1 MPVSMKIHAKL
12 GGVTH
17 TVPMPQLLSKDTM
30 MIGADVSFRVTEV
43 SVLPADERVTH
54 PPPKVGLIPPSIAVS
69 VATISGEQ
77 DRVMPS
83 IRLQE
88 GRK

>member
-1 MPVSMKIHAKL
+1 MKVHVKL

-17 TVPMPQLLSKDTM
+17 TVPQPTTLDKKTL
-30 MIGADVSFRVTEV
+30 MIGADVGPFLIPPNV
-43 SVLPADERVTH
+43 ADIQVTH
-54 PPPKVGLIPPSIAVS
+54 PPPKKIGAIPPSVAVS
-69 VATISGEQ
+69 VATTSGDQ
-77 DRVMPS
+77 NTFWPS

>member
-1 MPVSMKIHAKL
+1 MKIHAKL

-17 TVPMPQLLSKDTM
+17 QVPMPQFLSQDTL
-30 MIGADVSFRVTEV
+30 MIGADV
-43 SVLPADERVTH
+43 TH
-54 PPPKVGLIPPSIAVS
+54 PPAKSSVIPPSIAVT
-69 VATISGEQ
+69 VASINGEQ
-77 DRVMPS
+77 NKVMPC

>member
-1 MPVSMKIHAKL
+1 MKIHAKL

-17 TVPMPQLLSKDTM
+17 TVPMPQFLSKDTL
-30 MIGADVSFRVTEV
+30 MIGAD
-43 SVLPADERVTH
+43 VTH
-54 PPPKVGLIPPSIAVS
+54 PPPKASVIPPSIAVT
-69 VATISGEQ
+69 VASINGDHT
-77 DRVMPS
+77 RVVPA